1 MKKILLCLIIALFLS
16 LTAFCAEEIIFD
28 FGKESDGL
36 FGYDAYEIENISY
49 DGTALIYTNKT
60 AGNSGLRGTPLS
72 ALDINGTDYSKM
84 EIRGKCY

>member
-1 MKKILLCLIIALFLS
+1 M
-16 LTAFCAEEIIFD
+16 IFD

-36 FGYDAYEIENISY
+36 FGYSAYEIENISY

-84 EIRGKCY
+84 EIRYKVENTVSFEKNGFGKSFD